1 MNELFGHHYI
11 RTTGSSAS
19 TARDVGAVGARRR
32 AKVAA
37 AQRATGTWHASGGPG
52 GHGGACRAQAAHAGL
67 MDEIR

>member
-19 TARDVGAVGARRR
+19 TARDVGARGGARRR
-32 AKVAA
+32 LKVAA
-37 AQRATGTWHASGGPG
+37 AQRATGTWHASEGPG

-67 MDEIR
+67 GA